1 MAPGLSLTPLSKVSI
16 SSSAPGS
23 RPMEM
28 RPSSSISSSS
38 IAASTS
44 SSISTSAAAPP
55 SSRVSAAI
63 SSSSSRP
70 AQIFVRTSRA
80 VTMVDRLRS
89 IRSRATSEVDL
100 WSVLAFLSRILT
112 SDGYSSVS
120 SLFGCFIIAP
130 YNFLDQFIDAGA
142 NIFQLDIQQAV
153 DKGQNRA
160 RSQRINADLFVRP

>member
-16 SSSAPGS
+16 SSTAPGS

-28 RPSSSISSSS
+28 RPSSSTSSSS

-80 VTMVDRLRS
+80 ATTVDRLRS
-89 IRSRATSEVDL
+89 IRSRAISEMDL
-100 WSVLAFLSRILT
+100 WSVLAFLSTILT

-120 SLFGCFIIAP
+120 SLFGSFIIVP
-130 YNFLDQFIDAGA
+130 YNFLDQFIDTGA
-142 NIFQLDIQQAV
+142 NIFQLDIQQAIN
-153 DKGQNRA
+153 KGQNRA
-160 RSQRINADLFVRP
+160 RGQRIDANLFVRP